1 MLRAIL
7 LLTVSL
13 VAVPSSAVAQ
23 ARTDDP
29 IRELLSEVR
38 LLRQA
43 LERAATT
50 GTRIQLLVARV
61 QLQEQR
67 VGDLSRRLDGA
78 RSELRD
84 LERVLAPTGQE
95 VESFEEKAAQ
105 STDPQERRGAEQHA
119 ARMKVQLA
127 GMERRRQE
135 LTNDD
140 AMLSQQLSTEQNRL
154 ADFNERLEQL
164 EQSLIVREKR

>member
-1 MLRAIL
+1 MICRML
-7 LLTVSL
+7 LLAGCL
-13 VAVPSSAVAQ
+13 LAISSAVFAQ

-38 LLRQA
+38 LLRQS

-67 VGDLSRRLDGA
+67 MGDLSRRLDSV
-78 RSELRD
+78 RSEMRD
-84 LERVLAPTGQE
+84 LERGTGPMGQQ
-95 VESFEEKAAQ
+95 VESFEETVAQ
-105 STDPQERRGAEQHA
+105 TADPEERRAAEQQVA
-119 ARMKVQLA
+119 MMKTQLA
-127 GMERRRQE
+127 GMERRRQD
-135 LTNDD
+135 LTNDE
-140 AMLSQQLSTEQNRL
+140 AFLSQQLSTEQNRW

-164 EQSLIVREKR
+164 EQSLVRERE

>member
-1 MLRAIL
+1 MVRATL
-7 LLTVSL
+7 LLMMCVVLSP
-13 VAVPSSAVAQ
+13 AAARAQ
-23 ARTDDP
+23 ARPDDP

-67 VGDLSRRLDGA
+67 ISDLSRRLDGV

-84 LERVLAPTGQE
+84 IDRGLAPMSEQLA
-95 VESFEEKAAQ
+95 SFEEAA
-105 STDPQERRGAEQHA
+105 SGSDDPQERKAAEQQVGM
-119 ARMKVQLA
+119 MKAQVT

-135 LTNDD
+135 LTTDE
-140 AMLSQQLSTEQNRL
+140 AFLAQQLATEQNRWVE
-154 ADFNERLEQL
+154 FNERLEQL
-164 EQSLIVREKR
+164 ERSLAKN